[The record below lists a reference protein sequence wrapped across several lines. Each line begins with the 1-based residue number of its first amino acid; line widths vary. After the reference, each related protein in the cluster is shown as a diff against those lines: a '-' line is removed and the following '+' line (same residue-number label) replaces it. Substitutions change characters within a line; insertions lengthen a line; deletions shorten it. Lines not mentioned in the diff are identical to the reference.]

1 MKLILPVKGYPISLG
16 FGEVYG
22 ADVRGDG
29 WDFSGKRHNGVD
41 FACPLGTPVRASAD
55 GRVVFS
61 GWDSTGYGNL
71 IRIRHADGSETR
83 YAHLSA
89 FATLEGSFIGQGQ
102 VIGLS
107 GASGNVTGAHLHW
120 EYRTAD
126 GEAVDPM
133 GFLAGSD
140 FADDGT
146 DENNE
151 NQSHSTELSVGET
164 AKIAVQTANIRD
176 SAFGSV
182 IGQVQQGTAVEV
194 LSEAQSAQ
202 GLNWRRVRAEFW
214 VAEADWDGT
223 RILEGTTES
232 EGRYF

>member
-1 MKLILPVKGYPISLG
+1 MKLILPVEGYPISLG

-22 ADVRGDG
+22 ANVRGDG
-29 WDFSGKRHNGVD
+29 WDFGGKRHNGVD
-41 FACPLGTPVRASAD
+41 FACPLGTPVRASAN
-55 GRVVFS
+55 GRVVFC

-89 FATLEGSFIGQGQ
+89 FATLEGSFIRQGQ

-126 GEAVDPM
+126 GKAVDPM
-133 GFLAGSD
+133 GLLAGSD
-140 FADDGT
+140 SSDDGA
-146 DENNE
+146 DEVNE
-151 NQSHSTELSVGET
+151 KKSHSSALSVGKMAE
-164 AKIAVQTANIRD
+164 IVVQTANIRD
-176 SAFGSV
+176 NAFGSI
-182 IGQVQQGTAVEV
+182 IGQVQAGTVVEV
-194 LSEAQSAQ
+194 LSEAQTAQ

-214 VAEADWDGT
+214 VAERDWDGT
-223 RILEGTTES
+223 RILE
-232 EGRYF
+232 RKQA